1 MSKSLVCSIA
11 SVPISKSS
19 AASSYDS
26 SSKSGGWKNDFSI
39 ASGSFLKEHLKITNI
54 WQYEI
59 PILENGTQGWAEAGI
74 GVLNIFGMFSGNPI
88 DYPDHW
94 FLIAETVPLN
104 LMGIT
109 FAMNYF
115 VLCLKYGCDKE
126 KKEKIPE
133 IALSYNIYMLSPEE
147 GEKEYNELNEEIKG
161 YIKSLNSM
169 FGNSKKNKTFRED
182 LILFYGENLV
192 KKMLEKLISLKKEN
206 RQFLD
211 FLREFEQDKEFTK
224 QGYFLIEKGEN
235 GKSIKCYSSIDA
247 IKADERKNY
256 NYNEPKEKHHYNM
269 VNKDCTI
276 QYVRKI
282 AEKLSNSY
290 NVVDNNCQD
299 FVRNILLNLSL
310 N

>member
-1 MSKSLVCSIA
+1 MSKSFVCSTA

-26 SSKSGGWKNDFSI
+26 SSKSGKWNNDFYI
-39 ASGSFLKEHLKITNI
+39 ASDPFLKEHLKITNI

-59 PILENGTQGWAEAGI
+59 AILENDKQGWAELGI
-74 GVLNIFGMFSGNPI
+74 GVLNLFGMFSGTSI

-104 LMGIT
+104 LMGIYL
-109 FAMNYF
+109 FISYF
-115 VLCLKYGCDKE
+115 CLCLKKQ
-126 KKEKIPE
+126 EKIPE
-133 IALSYNIYMLSPEE
+133 FVWSFNIYLLSPEE

-211 FLREFEQDKEFTK
+211 FLGEFKQDKEFTK
-224 QGYFLIEKGEN
+224 QGYFLIEKGGN

-269 VNKDCTI
+269 VNKNCTI